1 VEFTLALEFTFSSQQ
16 RLAPSSLCSKPC
28 SIRPSGLMDGSRPLL
43 FAPSLAP
50 FALTGS
56 WTARAVYKNKN
67 SHSFVSELT
76 MNGCF
81 YFYAWL
87 GA

>member
-1 VEFTLALEFTFSSQQ
+1 
-16 RLAPSSLCSKPC
+16 
-28 SIRPSGLMDGSRPLL
+28 MDGSRPLL
-43 FAPSLAP
+43 FAPSPAP

>member
-1 VEFTLALEFTFSSQQ
+1 MLDSTKRK
-16 RLAPSSLCSKPC
+16 RLTPC
-28 SIRPSGLMDGSRPLL
+28 PIRPDGLMDGSRPLL
-43 FAPSLAP
+43 FAPSPAP
-50 FALTGS
+50 FALAGS

>member
-1 VEFTLALEFTFSSQQ
+1 
-16 RLAPSSLCSKPC
+16 
-28 SIRPSGLMDGSRPLL
+28 MDGSRPLL
-43 FAPSLAP
+43 FAPSPAP

-56 WTARAVYKNKN
+56 WTARTLFSLLQAMHKNKN
-67 SHSFVSELT
+67 SPSFVSELT
-76 MNGCF
+76 MKGCF

>member
-1 VEFTLALEFTFSSQQ
+1 
-16 RLAPSSLCSKPC
+16 
-28 SIRPSGLMDGSRPLL
+28 MDGSRPLL
-43 FAPSLAP
+43 FAPSPDP
-50 FALTGS
+50 FALAGS